1 MWNGFF
7 IINFFLKVNNKIRVI
22 NNVVVEIGFK

>member
-7 IINFFLKVNNKIRVI
+7 IINFFLKVNNKIKVI
-22 NNVVVEIGFK
+22 NNVLVEIGFK